1 MKNNADTY
9 AVSSLCDLAHV
20 SRSGFY
26 EWLARGESHRSS
38 SNRKLLVLIKSTHDE
53 SHQTYGAIRVSRD
66 LRKQGQPCSKNRIA
80 RLMRQYGLKSVHRAK
95 YRPQT
100 TQSQHDYAVA
110 PNIVNQ
116 DFAVT
121 GENQKWGCDITYIS
135 TGEGWLY
142 LAIVMDFYSRKIV
155 GFQMGS
161 SLHAEL
167 CCQALEKACLL
178 RSPPSELV
186 HHSDRGVQYASMP
199 YRQILEKHD
208 FIQSMSRKG
217 NCYDNAMVESFFHTL
232 KVELVHRM
240 KYQTRND
247 ARRSVGNYIS
257 TFYNNKRLH
266 SSLDYMSP
274 VEFENINKSAA

>member
-1 MKNNADTY
+1 MKSNADNY
-9 AVSSLCDLAHV
+9 SVSFLCSLAHV
-20 SRSGFY
+20 SRSGYY
-26 EWLARGESHRSS
+26 EWLGRTESRRTR
-38 SNRKLLVLIKSTHDE
+38 SNRHLLMLIKVSYNE
-53 SHQTYGAIRVSRD
+53 SHQNYGAIRVHRD
-66 LRKQGQPCSKNRIA
+66 LRRQGQPCSKNRIA
-80 RLMRQYGLKSVHRAK
+80 RLMRQHGIQSVHRTQYK
-95 YRPQT
+95 PQT
-100 TQSQHDYAVA
+100 TQSWHDDAVA

-116 DFAVT
+116 DFTVT

-155 GFQMGS
+155 GFQMGN

-178 RSPPSELV
+178 RCPPSELI
-186 HHSDRGVQYASMP
+186 HHSDRGMQYASLP
-199 YRQILEKHD
+199 YRQILEKHH

-240 KYQTRND
+240 KYQIRNE
-247 ARRSVGNYIS
+247 AKRSIENYI
-257 TFYNNKRLH
+257 TVFYNNKRLH
-266 SSLDYMSP
+266 SSLGYMSP
-274 VEFENINKSAA
+274 VEFETINKSAA